1 MPPAVPL
8 VGDWTTDLR
17 AGAASRGLD
26 DGAGPP
32 SAPVLGS
39 LEVGWRGRRT
49 SYDADGWLGLLDS
62 FEMDPGANLQ
72 RIKKD
77 RYWKY

>member
-1 MPPAVPL
+1 VPPAVPL

-39 LEVGWRGRRT
+39 LEVGWRGRTT
-49 SYDADGWLGLLDS
+49 SYDADGWLARFFRNGS
-62 FEMDPGANLQ
+62 WRKSPTNKE
-72 RIKKD
+72 R
-77 RYWKY
+77 